1 MHREGQDWPGII
13 HFVWGA
19 YVELGFQ
26 PDDLQKSLALV
37 RASRRQLIEQLSEEI
52 RDIQRDP
59 QMIDPERLSLL
70 VAELQWI
77 TSLMGRTESI
87 QHAESE
93 RREGV
98 LLLFEQL
105 NLKQP

>member
-1 MHREGQDWPGII
+1 MQREDQDRPGII

-26 PDDLQKSLALV
+26 PDDLQKNLALV
-37 RASRRQLIEQLSEEI
+37 RASRRQLIEQLSMEI
-52 RDIQRDP
+52 GDIQRDP
-59 QMIDPERLSLL
+59 QLIDPERLSLL

-77 TSLMGRTESI
+77 TSLMRRIESI
-87 QHAESE
+87 QHAQSE

-98 LLLFEQL
+98 VLLFEQL

>member
-1 MHREGQDWPGII
+1 M
-13 HFVWGA
+13 
-19 YVELGFQ
+19 ELGFQ
-26 PDDLQKSLALV
+26 CDDLQKNLALV

-77 TSLMGRTESI
+77 TSLMGRMESI